1 MNVWAEFFSAAPELD
16 YYRPYTSKD
25 IDYFG
30 QAQAAEKLAQALGGT
45 LSLPEIDDH
54 TPSTALVKA
63 TVDGVEL
70 EIDFLNNVSGVKHE
84 ELERKAAE
92 VLVPNLAAPGGFV
105 EIPVM
110 HPLHCLESRIVN
122 LIKHGRKDDTAI
134 RQAEAAP
141 VVLREFVNRLLSN
154 GEQRHGLR
162 TLKGLYQFLRQH
174 PEGKRAHKY
183 VKRDPLEVLQHFRDD
198 QRLDERYRDK
208 TLIPMIEDVRH
219 NRSAIQRIL
228 DAIAL
233 KKRPVIEED
242 EASG

>member
-1 MNVWAEFFSAAPELD
+1 MFSDAPELD

-30 QAQAAEKLAQALGGT
+30 QAEAARKLADALGGT
-45 LSLPEIDDH
+45 LSLPQMDDH

-63 TVDGVEL
+63 TVDGVDL
-70 EIDFLNNVSGVKHE
+70 EIDFLNNVSGVNHE

-92 VLVPNLAAPGGFV
+92 VLVPNLAAPGGYV

-122 LIKHGRKDDTAI
+122 LIRHHRKDDTAR

-141 VVLREFVNRLLSN
+141 VVLREFVSRLLDA
-154 GEQRHGLR
+154 GDQRHALR

-174 PEGKRAHKY
+174 SEGKRSHKY
-183 VKRDPLEVLQHFRDD
+183 VQRDPIEVLEHFRGDE
-198 QRLDERYRDK
+198 RIDERYRAM
-208 TLIPMIEDVRH
+208 TLGPMIADIQR

-228 DAIAL
+228 DALAR
-233 KKRPVIEED
+233 KKQVQIIDAEE
-242 EASG
+242 E